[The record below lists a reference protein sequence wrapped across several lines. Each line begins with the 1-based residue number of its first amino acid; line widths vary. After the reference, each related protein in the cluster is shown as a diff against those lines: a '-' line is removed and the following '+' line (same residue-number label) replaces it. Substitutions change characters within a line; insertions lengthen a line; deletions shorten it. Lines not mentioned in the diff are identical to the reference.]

1 VVENAI
7 HIAVHNLVAPTGE
20 WCGPEIAEIVVLPD
34 DGGDANI
41 LGQPSQ
47 TKLWVSAWAKSIYGG
62 NQFVY

>member
-1 VVENAI
+1 M
-7 HIAVHNLVAPTGE
+7 IAMHNLVAPTGE

-47 TKLWVSAWAKSIYGG
+47 TKIMGFSLG
-62 NQFVY
+62 